1 MVAVQTLPLS
11 TRTLLISLVLVNA
24 AQSALADCAAAPSLY
39 YADRIVPL
47 RAGHP
52 VLGAY
57 LNRLEARPSFARVLR
72 EMQPWWQNFPFADG
86 PLAS

>member
-1 MVAVQTLPLS
+1 MAAGSVPAGLAAV
-11 TRTLLISLVLVNA
+11 VLRVCVCVWRK
-24 AQSALADCAAAPSLY
+24 ADCAAAPSLY

-72 EMQPWWQNFPFADG
+72 EMQPWWQNFPFASG

>member
-1 MVAVQTLPLS
+1 MTRLAAALALAEKPGSARLVNRAATLP
-11 TRTLLISLVLVNA
+11 
-24 AQSALADCAAAPSLY
+24 ALAA
-39 YADRIVPL
+39 RVTVPL